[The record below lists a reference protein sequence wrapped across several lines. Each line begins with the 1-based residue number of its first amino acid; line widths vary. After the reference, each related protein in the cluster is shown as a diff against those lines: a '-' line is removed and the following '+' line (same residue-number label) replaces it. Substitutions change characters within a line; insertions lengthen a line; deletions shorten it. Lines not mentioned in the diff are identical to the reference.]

1 MIRTQIQLTEEQA
14 ARLKLVAGE
23 RGISMAAL
31 IREAVEAVVTGS
43 ERERRWQRAR
53 ESVGAFS
60 SGRRDLAGDHDRELA
75 EIYAER

>member
-31 IREAVEAVVTGS
+31 IREAVEAVVIGS

-60 SGRRDLAGDHDRELA
+60 SGRRDIAGDHDRELA
-75 EIYAER
+75 EIYGKR

>member
-14 ARLKLVAGE
+14 ARLKLVARE

-31 IREAVEAVVTGS
+31 IREAVEAVVIGS
-43 ERERRWQRAR
+43 ERERRWQRVH

-60 SGRRDLAGDHDRELA
+60 SGRRDIAVDHDRELA